1 MDGTSRFEAAG
12 RFEAADRVEAADR
25 IDDAGRIEG
34 AGAIRTAVE
43 NASSA
48 ARGFRELGLEQRTL
62 LLRQAARAMLERRH
76 QALEIVE
83 RELGKAR
90 GDALFSEVLGPLDA
104 VNAWAKVVGRVS
116 SQKAFLNPMAF
127 PRKSARNE
135 LVPRGVVGVIAPWNF
150 PMAGLYR
157 SVFPALLL
165 GNAVVIK
172 PSEYATESGR
182 WFIEVLSEALPP
194 GVVQGVYGDGGVG
207 AELLESG
214 IDACVFTGSSRV
226 GSRVEAR
233 AFELGIACS
242 AEMGGNDGAI
252 VLADADLER
261 TSAGIV
267 HWALQNAGQA
277 CGSVE
282 VVFADSRIAAALTA
296 KIADACAR
304 LRPPLVPG
312 GPGSLARLAH
322 EKQLHIV
329 LSQLEDAKQKGATVV
344 TGGQHTGLYL
354 EPTVVSGCS
363 EEMALVTEETFG
375 PVIPIVS
382 VDGPAEAIRSINRGK
397 YGLTASIW
405 SRDIE
410 RAERLAEQLEVG
422 VVTVNNHAFTGA
434 IAELPWSGRR
444 ASGRGIA
451 SSAWSLLTFA
461 RPKVLAV
468 DRSRGPDPYWVPFDQ
483 DLLELGD
490 LLADAQ
496 LGRLGRAFRIPLLLR
511 RRIQTIKR
519 FFQIP

>member
-1 MDGTSRFEAAG
+1 VNVSLDLNGMDHTS
-12 RFEAADRVEAADR
+12 
-25 IDDAGRIEG
+25 RIEG
-34 AGAIRTAVE
+34 VGALRNVVDVGRAAV
-43 NASSA
+43 
-48 ARGFRELGLEQRTL
+48 RGFCDLGLEQRTL
-62 LLRQAARAMLERRH
+62 LLRQAACIMLERRH
-76 QALEIVE
+76 QALEILE
-83 RELGKAR
+83 RELGKVR

-104 VNAWAKVVGRVS
+104 VNAWAKLVGRVS
-116 SQKAFLNPMAF
+116 SQKASLNPIAF
-127 PRKSARNE
+127 PKKSARTE

-172 PSEYATESGR
+172 PSEYATESSR
-182 WFIEVLSEALPP
+182 WFIEVLQEVLPP
-194 GVVQGVYGDGGVG
+194 GVVQGAYGDGTVG
-207 AELLESG
+207 ALLLESG
-214 IDACVFTGSSRV
+214 IDACVFTGSSAV
-226 GSRVEAR
+226 GARVEAR

-252 VLADADLER
+252 VLSDADLER

-282 VVFADSRIAAALTA
+282 VVYADSRIVGALTA

-304 LRPPLVPG
+304 LCPPVVPG

-322 EKQLHIV
+322 DKQLRTV
-329 LSQLEDAKQKGATVV
+329 LLQLEDAKKKGATVV

-354 EPTVVSGCS
+354 QPTVLGGCTEEMTVVS
-363 EEMALVTEETFG
+363 EETFG

-405 SRDIE
+405 SRDTE
-410 RAERLAEQLEVG
+410 RAELLAEQLDVG

-451 SSAWSLLTFA
+451 GGVWSLLTFA
-461 RPKVLAV
+461 RPKVVAV
-468 DRSRGPDPYWVPFDQ
+468 DRGRGPDPYWVPFDQ
-483 DLLELGD
+483 DLSELGD

-496 LGRLGRAFRIPLLLR
+496 VGRVGRALRIPMLLR

-519 FFQIP
+519 FFQIR